1 MAQDLNTLYTQI
13 TLTGATTT
21 LDIDDLYNC
30 YVFYNTGSLS
40 ANYTIAPSTAATSNL
55 SLTLLKTGSITLN
68 GYDFT
73 IFGRTLT
80 QQEANSDLIINIIY
94 DTIASAWV
102 VTVILNN
109 TNLPSIYEGIESQAT
124 PTSGT
129 ITFNANINKKWQQ
142 FTGSQTLIGNLTI
155 TATATT
161 AGQEFWIIWNSV
173 TDTNSNT
180 LSIFG
185 LTIDAGDALG
195 ENFVVV
201 AKYDGSAWVAKF
213 FDNHY
218 ALLEQ
223 GVGTNSIKRIGST
236 STANGNNA
244 INLSSQSGSTA
255 DGDGA
260 INIGHQGTAS
270 GINALT
276 QGFDTIASGSH
287 SSAFGN
293 LSNASGSGAIAK
305 GYNTS
310 AQGEY
315 SEAGNHQSTSVEDYS
330 VAKGFM
336 SRAKWLGSE
345 TMSAGNNANNI
356 NKPNQKVLSFLRKTT
371 TNATLTELFIDASTL
386 QIGLTANSVMHIT
399 GKVTGIQTAGS
410 AGSVGDTK
418 SWEFT
423 SILTNISGFTSL
435 KALDGEGS
443 GVIYKGALR
452 NIPNVHLSGTATA
465 GGASTIT
472 LDGSAPSVDGWF
484 NNAYI
489 IIVGGTGAG
498 QRALIKGFVGSTLVA
513 TIDGTW
519 STNPDAT
526 SDYIIESGLGVTTN
540 TDNWVVF
547 PDADSGNNAFKLEVQ
562 GETNKTISWH
572 AVIEINE
579 ICY

>member
-185 LTIDAGDALG
+185 LTIDAGDALSG
-195 ENFVVV
+195 NFTVV
-201 AKYDGSAWVAKF
+201 AKWNGSSW
-213 FDNHY
+213 
-218 ALLEQ
+218 
-223 GVGTNSIKRIGST
+223 GVQFLNSQPGLWESTGVKSVKKLGATSTSSGDYNTDLGSNNTLTGDYILVSGDSNSATANYSTAIGNTNTVSGTNSTAIGINNTVTAPFST
-236 STANGNNA
+236 SIGVDNQATANYSIAMGLNN
-244 INLSSQSGSTA
+244 I
-255 DGDGA
+255 
-260 INIGHQGTAS
+260 AS
-270 GINALT
+270 GIASTAIGNNN
-276 QGFDTIASGSH
+276 IASQSDTLATGVAANAFRTGSKSH
-287 SSAFGN
+287 SSGN
-293 LSNASGSGAIAK
+293 FAGTTIAQ
-305 GYNTS
+305 NSIVQCLVITTD
-310 AQGEY
+310 A
-315 SEAGNHQSTSVEDYS
+315 T
-330 VAKGFM
+330 
-336 SRAKWLGSE
+336 
-345 TMSAGNNANNI
+345 
-356 NKPNQKVLSFLRKTT
+356 KTT
-371 TNATLTELFIDASTL
+371 LLLD
-386 QIGLTANSVMHIT
+386 GLAGLISIAANSVANCYV
-399 GKVTGIQTAGS
+399 KVTGIQQGGISGT
-410 AGSVGDTK
+410 VGDVVTFDAWVTIK
-418 SWEFT
+418 
-423 SILTNISGFTSL
+423 NISGTVSL
-435 KALDGEGS
+435 VNTLYMDNTGTISATPAYSAANAGAVTWALD
-443 GVIYKGALR
+443 LT
-452 NIPNVHLSGTATA
+452 P
-465 GGASTIT
+465 
-472 LDGSAPSVDGWF
+472 D
-484 NNAYI
+484 
-489 IIVGGTGAG
+489 
-498 QRALIKGFVGSTLVA
+498 
-513 TIDGTW
+513 
-519 STNPDAT
+519 STNDALLV
-526 SDYIIESGLGVTTN
+526 EVT
-540 TDNWVVF
+540 
-547 PDADSGNNAFKLEVQ
+547 GEV
-562 GETNKTISWH
+562 NKTIYWH
-572 AVIEINE
+572 ATVYIDEIK
-579 ICY
+579 YA